1 MNDETYG
8 QNEPPEPEDLDM
20 NADDEIG
27 DDNDNDDNTDELP
40 PEEDIRYGRFNCEAC
55 LHFFHLIFLIFVLL
69 FNHVKY
75 FFSEKVIKEKS
86 MILQIRLKKF

>member
-1 MNDETYG
+1 MEMNDETYS

-55 LHFFHLIFLIFVLL
+55 LHFLARVAKALNLL
-69 FNHVKY
+69 F
-75 FFSEKVIKEKS
+75 FKS
-86 MILQIRLKKF
+86 CHTSQKFPKST

>member
-1 MNDETYG
+1 MEMNDETYG

-55 LHFFHLIFLIFVLL
+55 LHFFHLVFLIFVLL

-75 FFSEKVIKEKS
+75 FFFEKV
-86 MILQIRLKKF
+86 MIRKIHNTYSK

>member
-1 MNDETYG
+1 MEMNDETYG

-40 PEEDIRYGRFNCEAC
+40 PEEDIRYGRLNCEAC
-55 LHFFHLIFLIFVLL
+55 FHLVFLIFVLL